1 MRLQYSGVRP
11 VGGGRII
18 GEAGPVATRTG
29 SPGRRVAPSRFART
43 RTAVSPTLES
53 DPECWLLWFDGCA
66 WPNPGRLGLGA
77 LIVAPDGRRIELSQA
92 GGRHGCNN
100 EAELE
105 ALRLALERARSEGA
119 RRLQV
124 CGDSD
129 VVLRHLSGD
138 RLATV
143 EPLRSQLQAV
153 AAMLAG
159 FDRIELRWVPRHRN
173 RDADR
178 LSRAALGLPDKPAPV
193 PGRGRPRRRRL
204 IVDETTLKGSGR

>member
-1 MRLQYSGVRP
+1 M
-11 VGGGRII
+11 
-18 GEAGPVATRTG
+18 
-29 SPGRRVAPSRFART
+29 APSRFARARLT
-43 RTAVSPTLES
+43 VSLPPES
-53 DPECWLLWFDGCA
+53 DDSDCWLLWFDGCA

-92 GGRHGCNN
+92 GSRHGCNN

-105 ALRLALERARSEGA
+105 ALRIALERARAEGA

-124 CGDSD
+124 IGDSD
-129 VVLRHLSGD
+129 VVLRHLGGD
-138 RLATV
+138 RRATV
-143 EPLRSQLQAV
+143 EPLCSQLQAV
-153 AAMLAG
+153 AATLAG

-193 PGRGRPRRRRL
+193 PGRGRPRRRR
-204 IVDETTLKGSGR
+204 VADPV